1 MNSGWS
7 LLQTHLFWGM
17 FWTPCPYF
25 VCLQA
30 SICPHKRA
38 RTKMAHAH
46 NHIAITGN
54 TLMAHSAKSL
64 TILQVHVPFVRAEFY
79 VPSMCTSLY
88 HNFDPN
94 PYWKVLHKGWYWN
107 MHKHNRKT
115 AELGMDSSGHA
126 DSLLMEWTSSRAGVL
141 PSHESIDQRHQDD
154 SCCADAILH
163 YGHGFEQPFSKNWT
177 KETSTGTPNNLFGMF
192 ALKKPWVSCR
202 FPLKSIEIHASFAG
216 CETEAR
222 HSCDCV
228 WSWPA
233 GMVRNI

>member
-64 TILQVHVPFVRAEFY
+64 TILQVHVPFVWAEFY

-107 MHKHNRKT
+107 MHKHNCKT

-154 SCCADAILH
+154 SRCA
-163 YGHGFEQPFSKNWT
+163 HGFEQPFSKNWT

-192 ALKKPWVSCR
+192 ALKKPWVSYR